1 MSTTVLL
8 VTMVSVF
15 VGFLCFG
22 GAFASFMYKKS
33 NKQIW
38 TLFSIAIV
46 LITVI
51 PVTIAVFWATTPA

>member
-15 VGFLCFG
+15 VGFLCF

>member
-8 VTMVSVF
+8 VTMASVF
-15 VGFLCFG
+15 LGFLFFG

-33 NKQIW
+33 NRQIW
-38 TLFSIAIV
+38 TLFSVAIV

-51 PVTIAVFWATTPA
+51 PVIIAVFWATTPA